1 MKLSSLILPLMASG
15 KLISD
20 EVATKTLV
28 LLDSW
33 ATIETHSLFFNHLKA
48 SRDEG
53 HLDHDVEFA
62 MASEAP
68 VIKYHDK

>member
-1 MKLSSLILPLMASG
+1 MKLGFFLPILASA

-20 EVATKTLV
+20 EMATKTLV

-33 ATIETHSLFFNHLKA
+33 ATIETHSIFFDHIKG
-48 SRDEG
+48 SREQG
-53 HLDHDVEFA
+53 KLGHDVEFA

-68 VIKYHDK
+68 IIKYHDK